1 MNATTGSSKYISKS
15 RKFHDSWAF
24 ILYAISFLGFSTYA
38 IVKEKSFSLDLS
50 FAEPVIKNALF
61 CSIVVLAAIT
71 INFLGF
77 RFIPVL
83 FLKATAFTFPFVLI
97 ATLFFFKF
105 HAMSLFYSLFAIFF
119 WAVFVYRN
127 WVYFDAVAKTM
138 CVGVK
143 IILSNFFTT
152 LIGIIMCLSLI
163 ILQIFLMTQL
173 RIELSLHHEKMQDNI
188 FTFFYVLNLFWT
200 LSNAIYFFKVY
211 ITSVVSYNLV
221 EFGEHSRMSSVI
233 KNSMYALGSI
243 CFAGLVVAVV
253 STLRFFVDQERDR
266 RSNNRDRNGLVSIIL
281 CLMAVLLSVLEDIIE
296 FINAL
301 TLPYIAVHGE
311 GYIESVKKSYDIS
324 LRRNPIAAIGMAAL
338 NISLFITQVS
348 VTSICLGFSITLAKS
363 YFNDMI
369 ILKSIIYSACIPLIC
384 FSTIMMIFS
393 SAFLGIIYIKTENE
407 DLIISKYKSELN
419 AAFENK

>member
-1 MNATTGSSKYISKS
+1 MNVTQETSNYISKS

-127 WVYFDAVAKTM
+127 WVYFGVMAKTM

-143 IILSNFFTT
+143 IMLSNFFTT

>member
-1 MNATTGSSKYISKS
+1 MNVTQETSNYISKS
-15 RKFHDSWAF
+15 RKFHDSWAL

-50 FAEPVIKNALF
+50 FAEPVIKNTLF
-61 CSIVVLAAIT
+61 CSIVVLVAIT
-71 INFLGF
+71 LNFVGF
-77 RFIPVL
+77 RFVPVF
-83 FLKATAFTFPFVLI
+83 FLKATVCTFPLVLI
-97 ATLFFFKF
+97 ATLFFFEF
-105 HAMSLFYSLFAIFF
+105 HAISLFYSLFAIFL

-127 WVYFDAVAKTM
+127 WVYFGVMAKTM

-143 IILSNFFTT
+143 IMLSNFFTT
-152 LIGIIMCLSLI
+152 LLGNIMCLSLI

-173 RIELSLHHEKMQDNI
+173 RTKLSLHHSKMQENL
-188 FTFFYVLNLFWT
+188 FTFFYILNLFWT

-221 EFGEHSRMSSVI
+221 EFGEHSKMSPVI
-233 KNSMYALGSI
+233 KNTMYALGSI
-243 CFAGLVVAVV
+243 CFAGLMVAVV
-253 STLRFFVDQERDR
+253 STLRFFVDQEKDR
-266 RSNNRDRNGLVSIIL
+266 RSNNRDRNNLNGFFKNFLT
-281 CLMAVLLSVLEDIIE
+281 VLLSALEDIIE

-324 LRRNPIAAIGMAAL
+324 LRQNSFAATGIAAL
-338 NISLFITQVS
+338 NVSLFITQVS
-348 VTSICLGFSITLAKS
+348 VTSICLGFSIALAKS

-369 ILKSIIYSACIPLIC
+369 IFKSIIYSACIPLIC

>member
-384 FSTIMMIFS
+384 FSTIMMVFS